1 MLFNSGIFGLFF
13 AAFLG
18 LYWLVRGSAH
28 WRNRLIVAASWLFYG
43 WWDWRFL
50 PLLVGSSLLDW
61 WLGMAVED
69 APADRRKKLVWLSV
83 AVNLGLLGVF
93 KYLGFFSDSLVA
105 LIRSLGGTPDWPT
118 LNVIL
123 PVGISFYTFQSL
135 GYVLDV
141 YRGNVRA
148 SRDVTQFLA
157 YVAFFPQL
165 VAGPIERASH
175 LLPQFASERRI
186 TGRDIREGCWLV
198 LLGLFRKVVV
208 ADNCGVV
215 ADMAFDQQGYT
226 AAGVAVG
233 TIAFALQIY
242 CDFAGYSDMA
252 RGLAR
257 LLGFELME
265 NFRQPYFA
273 VGLRDFWRRWHVSLS
288 GWLRDNLYIPL
299 GGNRHGTSRT
309 ALALF
314 LTMLIGGLWHGAAW
328 HFVAWG
334 AWHGL
339 GLAAT
344 RGFSAAGAR
353 LPRALIWAVT
363 MVFVGVGWMLFRVP
377 DLRTA
382 GEMASAMGVM
392 ELPGWFSG
400 GVINLLWFSLPLL
413 ALDLV
418 HRWKG
423 AVEWGARLGP
433 VMSIVLHGAM
443 LFLIARYWRV
453 EGTTF
458 IYFQF

>member
-18 LYWLVRGSAH
+18 LYWLVRGSVA
-28 WRNRLIVAASWLFYG
+28 WRNRLIVAASWFFYG

-50 PLLVGSSLLDW
+50 PLLVASSVLDW

-69 APADRRKKLVWLSV
+69 ATGVRRKRLVGLSV
-83 AVNLGLLGVF
+83 AVNIGLLGVF
-93 KYLGFFSDSLVA
+93 KYFGFFADSLAA

-118 LNVIL
+118 LHVVL

-141 YRGNVRA
+141 YRGKVKA
-148 SRDVTQFLA
+148 GRDLTQFLA

-175 LLPQFASERRI
+175 LLPQFATTRRI
-186 TGRDIREGCWLV
+186 TDRHVREGCWLV

-208 ADNCGVV
+208 ADNCGTV

-226 AAGVAVG
+226 AAGVVVG

-265 NFRQPYFA
+265 NFWLPYFA
-273 VGLRDFWRRWHVSLS
+273 TGLRDFWRRWHISLS
-288 GWLRDNLYIPL
+288 QWLRDNLYIPL
-299 GGNRHGTSRT
+299 GGNRHGSGRT
-309 ALALF
+309 AIALF
-314 LTMLIGGLWHGAAW
+314 LTLLIGGLWHGAAW

-344 RGFSAAGAR
+344 RGMTGMAAR
-353 LPRALIWAVT
+353 LPKVLSWAMT
-363 MVFVGVGWMLFRVP
+363 MAFVGAGWVLFRVP

-382 GEMASAMGVM
+382 WEMSLAAGVL

-400 GVINLLWFSLPLL
+400 AMINLLWFGLPLL
-413 ALDLV
+413 VLDLV
-418 HRWKG
+418 HRRTG
-423 AVEWGARLGP
+423 AEEWGARLGP
-433 VMSIVLHGAM
+433 WSSIFVQGTM
-443 LFLIARYWRV
+443 LFLITRYWHV
-453 EGTTF
+453 EGTAF